1 MKKTAKLLSLAVAL
15 FAGLSGTAQA
25 EGFKVGADVVSSYV
39 WRGGEL
45 GDSPAIQPAFSY
57 TFPGCGVIVG
67 AWGSY
72 ALSDNTISLTNP
84 NKKYRYQEVDLYATV
99 PVGPFSLTLIDYY
112 VPDTTLDPS
121 PRTFDFSKDSFNVIE
136 ANIVYAKDNLS
147 LFAAINIAGNK
158 GNAIDGTNGT
168 EHAKYFEAG
177 YKFYEKVGY
186 TAKGV
191 VGIGDEDYYGDQYL
205 VGKNNNIALVNTGI
219 SVSKDRYT
227 ASYIY
232 NPDTEKS
239 NLVFMASF

>member
-39 WRGGEL
+39 WRGINL
-45 GDSPAIQPAFSY
+45 DDSAAIQPTLSY
-57 TFPGCGVIVG
+57 TFAGSGIVVG

-72 ALSDNTISLTNP
+72 ALSENATSLTP
-84 NKKYRYQEVDLYATV
+84 PHSKYRYQEVDLYATV
-99 PVGPFSLTLIDYY
+99 PVGPFSLTLTDYY
-112 VPDTTLDPS
+112 APDTTLNPS

-136 ANIVYAKDNLS
+136 ASVSYAKDNFGL
-147 LFAAINIAGNK
+147 LAAINIAG
-158 GNAIDGTNGT
+158 AEENGAKN
-168 EHAKYFEAG
+168 AKYCEAS
-177 YKFYEKVGY
+177 YKFYNKDGY

-191 VGIGDEDYYGDQYL
+191 VGLGDEDFYGDKE
-205 VGKNNNIALVNTGI
+205 GNNIALVNTGI

-227 ASYIY
+227 ASYVY

-239 NLVFMASF
+239 TLVFMASF